1 MKVLF
6 VCDGNICRSPLAAEY
21 LRVRAAGAGLAH
33 LIVGSVGLLGIE
45 GRPAAPL
52 SIQIAREAGLD
63 LTSHRSRGISAAEV
77 GTTDL
82 LVGMTIEHLDAL
94 AARYPR
100 DPGRRFVLRAFERGP
115 IPEAGAPNLDD
126 PVLGPIASYRAAWDV
141 IRPSVEHMVLWL
153 KHAA

>member
-77 GTTDL
+77 RTADV

>member
-1 MKVLF
+1 VKVLF

-77 GTTDL
+77 RPSDV